1 LSLINEVPDYGKL
14 VDELRQKNALSKA
27 DVIEAARPYLIAA
40 LYQTLKRP
48 IVVITA
54 HAEES
59 RKLYEQISLW
69 SHSDEVK
76 LMPEADALPY
86 ERIVSDLPTE
96 LERLRVLS
104 ALANARNGKSLPL
117 AVIPATALIQKTAS
131 FADFAAYFHTI
142 KEECEL

>member
-1 LSLINEVPDYGKL
+1 MEILNLSRLLNLISEVPEYGKL
-14 VDELRQKNALSKA
+14 AAELRQKNALSKA

-48 IVVITA
+48 VVVITA
-54 HAEES
+54 HAEEA

-104 ALANARNGKSLPL
+104 ALANAQQR
-117 AVIPATALIQKTAS
+117 
-131 FADFAAYFHTI
+131 
-142 KEECEL
+142 